1 MNKSNTHW
9 RYEYIDQ
16 ENTLPKFRAVMEK
29 YRIKNGEAK
38 MKRDVVLSA
47 WTNYCRE
54 SFIYRVLEFFKLR

>member
-54 SFIYRVLEFFKLR
+54 SFTYRVLEFFKLR